1 MKCNCSTC
9 RKENN
14 KDNTEMEKAL
24 IKVDI
29 TKVGCKGESEVTIEG
44 TGDMLQNGLIAL
56 FNGLKKSS
64 DGMLILVSALMEVVL
79 DE

>member
-1 MKCNCSTC
+1 MNCSNC
-9 RKENN
+9 K